1 MKREGYAWSRYYG
14 WQPNLARA
22 LSSRVRGVFGLTTF
36 GVLALFALSP
46 KTARADVAA
55 PKLTFTWSSPAE
67 CTTENDVRMR
77 VDRIL
82 GARSAPHENVD
93 ARAVV
98 TQSGEIFRAEIQLNS
113 AGQTSLR
120 HVEDTSCN
128 ALADAV
134 ALIVALTVNP
144 EAAALP
150 KPIED
155 KPPETK
161 PIPTKPPET
170 KPVEEKKSTPPPS
183 SEKKSEAPNPEAV
196 GRRPFYFGA
205 DFLLDVATLKSLGAG
220 AEIVAG
226 FNPRH
231 AAFEISGTWL
241 STQDAH
247 YDADPTQGASEYS
260 LGAGARACWEVF
272 DSTLDVGPCGGAELT
287 GIFAQGFGATQKTDT
302 SVALFRSL
310 LGARAKLRFSRFA
323 LRLAAEAAI
332 PFTRPSFVI
341 DNAGKV
347 QGVAVLTLR
356 TTFGAEIHF

>member
-1 MKREGYAWSRYYG
+1 M
-14 WQPNLARA
+14 
-22 LSSRVRGVFGLTTF
+22 RGVFGLTTF
-36 GVLALFALSP
+36 GVLTLCALSAS
-46 KTARADVAA
+46 TARADAA
-55 PKLTFTWSSPAE
+55 TPKLTFSWSSPAQ

-82 GARSAPHENVD
+82 GAHAAPHDDVD

-98 TQSGEIFRAEIQLNS
+98 TQNGDVFRAEIQLNS
-113 AGQTSLR
+113 AGQTSSR
-120 HVEDTSCN
+120 HVEDTSCD

-144 EAAALP
+144 EVVVPPTPTAT
-150 KPIED
+150 
-155 KPPETK
+155 KPPA
-161 PIPTKPPET
+161 PKPPET
-170 KPVEEKKSTPPPS
+170 KPVETKKTPPS
-183 SEKKSEAPNPEAV
+183 SSPVVTKSETPS
-196 GRRPFYFGA
+196 RRPFYFGA
-205 DFLLDVATLKSLGAG
+205 NFLLDVATLKSLSAG
-220 AEIVAG
+220 AEVVAG

-231 AAFEISGTWL
+231 AAFELSGTWL

-260 LGAGARACWEVF
+260 LGAGGRACWEIF
-272 DSTLDVGPCGGAELT
+272 DSALDVGPCGGAELT

-302 SVALFRSL
+302 SVALFRAV

-323 LRLAAEAAI
+323 LRLGAEAAI

-347 QGVAVLTLR
+347 QDVAALTLR
-356 TTFGAEIHF
+356 TTFGAEVHF

>member
-1 MKREGYAWSRYYG
+1 M
-14 WQPNLARA
+14 
-22 LSSRVRGVFGLTTF
+22 RGVFGLSTLS
-36 GVLALFALSP
+36 VLVLLALHTKS
-46 KTARADVAA
+46 ARADAA
-55 PKLTFTWSSPAE
+55 TPKLTFTWSSPAQ

-82 GARSAPHENVD
+82 GSRSAPQENVD

-98 TQSGEIFRAEIQLNS
+98 TQSGDVFRAEIQLNS

-120 HVEDTSCN
+120 HVEDASCN

-144 EAAALP
+144 EAAVSSA
-150 KPIED
+150 PIE
-155 KPPETK
+155 
-161 PIPTKPPET
+161 TKPPENKPAET
-170 KPVEEKKSTPPPS
+170 KPTEEKKSPPPS
-183 SEKKSEAPNPEAV
+183 PQATSEKKIEAPTGEFIR
-196 GRRPFYFGA
+196 RRPSYFGA

-220 AEIVAG
+220 AEVVAG

-231 AAFEISGTWL
+231 AAFELSGTWL

-247 YDADPTQGASEYS
+247 YDATQGASETS
-260 LGAGARACWEVF
+260 LGAGARACWEIF
-272 DSTLDVGPCGGAELT
+272 DSSLDVGPCGGAELT
-287 GIFAQGFGATQKTDT
+287 GIFAQGFGATQKNDA
-302 SVALFRSL
+302 SVALFRAL

-323 LRLAAEAAI
+323 LRLSAEAAI
-332 PFTRPSFVI
+332 PFTHPSFVI

-347 QGVAVLTLR
+347 QDVAALTLR

>member
-287 GIFAQGFGATQKTDT
+287 GIFADT
-302 SVALFRSL
+302 SVALFRAL

>member
-1 MKREGYAWSRYYG
+1 LVA
-14 WQPNLARA
+14 LA
-22 LSSRVRGVFGLTTF
+22 T
-36 GVLALFALSP
+36 FALPAS
-46 KTARADVAA
+46 TARADSAS
-55 PKLTFTWSSPAE
+55 PKLTFTWSSPAQ

-98 TQSGEIFRAEIQLNS
+98 TQSGDTFRAEIQLNS
-113 AGQTSLR
+113 AGQTSSR

-144 EAAALP
+144 EAAVSP
-150 KPIED
+150 KPIE
-155 KPPETK
+155 TK
-161 PIPTKPPET
+161 PTEAKPPET
-170 KPVEEKKSTPPPS
+170 KPVEQKKLPAPAT
-183 SEKKSEAPNPEAV
+183 SEKKSELPDAEIARHPI
-196 GRRPFYFGA
+196 YFGA
-205 DFLLDVATLKSLGAG
+205 NFLLDVATLKSLGAG
-220 AEIVAG
+220 AEVVAG

-231 AAFEISGTWL
+231 AAFELSGSWL

-247 YDADPTQGASEYS
+247 YDATQGASEYS
-260 LGAGARACWEVF
+260 LGAGARGCWEIF
-272 DSTLDVGPCGGAELT
+272 DSALDVGPCGGAELT

-302 SVALFRSL
+302 SVALFRAL

-347 QGVAVLTLR
+347 QDVATLTLR

>member
-1 MKREGYAWSRYYG
+1 M
-14 WQPNLARA
+14 
-22 LSSRVRGVFGLTTF
+22 RGVFGLATF
-36 GVLALFALSP
+36 GVLASFALFANS
-46 KTARADVAA
+46 ARADSTP
-55 PKLTFTWSSPAE
+55 PKLSFTWSSPAQ
-67 CTTENDVRMR
+67 CTTESDVRMR

-98 TQSGEIFRAEIQLNS
+98 TQSGDVFRAEIQLNS

-144 EAAALP
+144 EAAVSP
-150 KPIED
+150 KPIE
-155 KPPETK
+155 
-161 PIPTKPPET
+161 TKPPET
-170 KPVEEKKSTPPPS
+170 KPAEEKKSPPPPPPPA
-183 SEKKSEAPNPEAV
+183 SEKRSDAPNVEVA
-196 GRRPFYFGA
+196 RRPFYFGA
-205 DFLLDVATLKSLGAG
+205 NFLLDVATLKSLAAG
-220 AEIVAG
+220 AEVVAG

-231 AAFEISGTWL
+231 AAFELSGTWL

-260 LGAGARACWEVF
+260 LGAGARGCWEIF
-272 DSTLDVGPCGGAELT
+272 DGTLDVGPCGGAELT
-287 GIFAQGFGATQKTDT
+287 GIFAQGFGATQKADT
-302 SVALFRSL
+302 GVALFRAL

-323 LRLAAEAAI
+323 LRLATEAAI
-332 PFTRPSFVI
+332 PFTHPSFVI

-347 QGVAVLTLR
+347 QAVAALTLR